1 MGKKLRPKNL
11 ASIENRSFFFTGL
24 TVCVLFYN
32 TSDVMQ
38 IAKCNVE
45 WFYDGCKEHK
55 ISLDP
60 VNASQVSCLHSPT
73 TFVKILLP

>member
-1 MGKKLRPKNL
+1 MSRIPILGL
-11 ASIENRSFFFTGL
+11 AGL

-55 ISLDP
+55 IALNPD
-60 VNASQVSCLHSPT
+60 NTSQVRY
-73 TFVKILLP
+73 LPSLYFIKLSLSLYLG